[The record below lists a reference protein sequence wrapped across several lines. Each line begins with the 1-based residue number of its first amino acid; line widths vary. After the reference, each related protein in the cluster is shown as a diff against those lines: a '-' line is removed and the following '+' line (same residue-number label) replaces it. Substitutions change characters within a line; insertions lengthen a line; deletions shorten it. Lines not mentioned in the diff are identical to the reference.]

1 VVDLAELIER
11 TDPLAVSGRVAQAVG
26 IVIEGYGPMT
36 SVGELC
42 EVTRED
48 GEGAVL
54 AEVVGFRG
62 DRVLLMPLGEMRGIG
77 PGSRLLMK
85 GHCASVPVGPQ
96 LLGRVLDGLGE
107 PLDGKGPLVTERHY
121 PLHAAPL
128 NPLQRARITQPLD
141 LGVRAINA
149 CLTCG
154 LGQKIGIFAS
164 AGVGKSVLL
173 GMMSRYTRADVNVI
187 ALIGERGRE
196 VNEFLERDLTPAA
209 LQRSVVIVATSDQP
223 PLVRL
228 RGALIATAI
237 AEYFRDCGKQVLLMM
252 DSLTRL
258 AHSQRE
264 VGLAIGE
271 PPTTKGYT
279 PSVFTFLPKLLERVG
294 TGPGSGTITGLYTV
308 LMDGDEVSDPIAET
322 VRSILDGHIVLSR
335 QMAARNHFPAIDL
348 LNSTSRVM
356 KDIVGREHYSAARSM
371 VELMARYQQS
381 EDLILL
387 GAYKAGTN
395 KALDRAVSA
404 QDGINA
410 FLRQEIEQPADLGA
424 SVQDLLALVKSTA

>member
-1 VVDLAELIER
+1 MNLVDLIER
-11 TDPLAVSGRVAQAVG
+11 TDPLSVSGRVAQAVG

-42 EVTRED
+42 EITRED
-48 GEGAVL
+48 GEETVL

-107 PLDGKGPLVTERHY
+107 PLDGKGPLVTERQY
-121 PLHAAPL
+121 PLHAAPV

-196 VNEFLERDLTPAA
+196 VNEFLERDMTPAA

-237 AEYFRDCGKQVLLMM
+237 AEYFRDGGKQVLLMM

-308 LMDGDEVSDPIAET
+308 LMDGDELADPIAET

-335 QMAARNHFPAIDL
+335 QLAARNHFPAIDL

-356 KDIVGREHYSAARSM
+356 KDVVSRDHYAASRSM

-410 FLRQEIEQPADLGA
+410 FLRQDNEQQADFGS
-424 SVQDLLALVKSTA
+424 SVQDLLALEKNTA

>member
-1 VVDLAELIER
+1 MHLADLIEQAN
-11 TDPLAVSGRVAQAVG
+11 PLAVSGRVAQAVG

-48 GEGAVL
+48 GGESIL

-96 LLGRVLDGLGE
+96 LLGRVLDGLGA
-107 PLDGKGPLVTERHY
+107 PLDGKGPLVTERQY
-121 PLHAAPL
+121 PLYAAPL
-128 NPLQRARITQPLD
+128 NPLQRARIAKPLD

-154 LGQKIGIFAS
+154 LGQKVGIFAS

-294 TGPGSGTITGLYTV
+294 TGPGAGTITGLYTV
-308 LMDGDEVSDPIAET
+308 LMDGEELSDPIAET

-335 QMAARNHFPAIDL
+335 QLAARNHFPAIDM

-356 KDIVGREHYSAARSM
+356 KDIVSREHYAAARSM

-410 FLRQEIEQPADLGA
+410 FLRQDNEQQAELGA
-424 SVQDLLALVKSTA
+424 SVQDLLALAKSTA

>member
-1 VVDLAELIER
+1 MNLVDLIER
-11 TDPLAVSGRVAQAVG
+11 TDPLVVSGRVAQAVG

-42 EVTRED
+42 DVTRED
-48 GEGAVL
+48 GEGTVP

-77 PGSRLLMK
+77 PGSRLLMR
-85 GHCASVPVGPQ
+85 GHCASVSVGPQ
-96 LLGRVLDGLGE
+96 LLGRVLNGLGE
-107 PLDGKGPLVTERHY
+107 PLDGRGSLMTEQRY
-121 PLHAAPL
+121 PLHAAPI
-128 NPLQRARITQPLD
+128 NPLKRARIAQPLD
-141 LGVRAINA
+141 LGIRAINA

-154 LGQKIGIFAS
+154 RGQKVGIFAS
-164 AGVGKSVLL
+164 SGVGKSVLL
-173 GMMSRYTRADVNVI
+173 GMISRYTKADVNVI

-196 VNEFLERDLTPAA
+196 VNEFLERDLTPEA
-209 LQRSVVIVATSDQP
+209 LSRSVVIVATSDQP

-228 RGALIATAI
+228 RGAFIATTI
-237 AEYFRDCGKQVLLMM
+237 AEYFRDCGRQVLLMM

-279 PSVFTFLPKLLERVG
+279 PSVFTMLPKLLERVG
-294 TGPGSGTITGLYTV
+294 TSSGSGAITGLYTV
-308 LMDGDEVSDPIAET
+308 LMESEELSDPIAES
-322 VRSILDGHIVLSR
+322 VRSILDGHIVLSK
-335 QMAARNHFPAIDL
+335 QLAARNHFPAIDL

-356 KDIVGREHYSAARSM
+356 KDIVGRDHYAAIRSM
-371 VELMARYQQS
+371 IELQARYQQS

-387 GAYKAGTN
+387 GAYKTGTN
-395 KALDRAVSA
+395 GDLDKAVRA

-410 FLRQEIEQPADLGA
+410 FLRQDIEQSVSMGA
-424 SVQDLLALVKSTA
+424 SVQDLLALMKSIG

>member
-1 VVDLAELIER
+1 MHLVDLIEQAN
-11 TDPLAVSGRVAQAVG
+11 PLAVSGRVAQAVG

-48 GEGAVL
+48 GGQSIL

-107 PLDGKGPLVTERHY
+107 PLDGKGPLITESQY

-128 NPLQRARITQPLD
+128 NPLQRARIAKPLD

-294 TGPGSGTITGLYTV
+294 TGPGAGTITGLYTV
-308 LMDGDEVSDPIAET
+308 LMDGEELSDPIAET

-335 QMAARNHFPAIDL
+335 QLAARNHFPAIDL

-356 KDIVGREHYSAARSM
+356 KDIVSREHYAAARSM

-410 FLRQEIEQPADLGA
+410 FLRQDNEQQAELGA
-424 SVQDLLALVKSTA
+424 SVQDLLALAQSTA

>member
-1 VVDLAELIER
+1 MNLVDLIER
-11 TDPLAVSGRVAQAVG
+11 ADPLSVSGRVAQAVG

-42 EVTRED
+42 EITRED
-48 GEGAVL
+48 GDETVL

-96 LLGRVLDGLGE
+96 LLGRVLDGLGQ
-107 PLDGKGPLVTERHY
+107 PLDGKGPLVTEGQY

-196 VNEFLERDLTPAA
+196 VNEFLQRDMTPAA
-209 LQRSVVIVATSDQP
+209 LERSVVIVATSDQP

-237 AEYFRDCGKQVLLMM
+237 AEYFRDGGKQVLLMM

-294 TGPGSGTITGLYTV
+294 TGPGAGTITGLYTV
-308 LMDGDEVSDPIAET
+308 LMDGEDQADPVAET

-335 QMAARNHFPAIDL
+335 QLAARSHFPAIDM

-356 KDIVGREHYSAARSM
+356 KDIVSREHYAASRSM

-410 FLRQEIEQPADLGA
+410 FLRQDNEQSADFGT
-424 SVQDLLALVKSTA
+424 SVGDLLALEKSTA

>member
-1 VVDLAELIER
+1 
-11 TDPLAVSGRVAQAVG
+11 
-26 IVIEGYGPMT
+26 
-36 SVGELC
+36 
-42 EVTRED
+42 
-48 GEGAVL
+48 
-54 AEVVGFRG
+54 
-62 DRVLLMPLGEMRGIG
+62 
-77 PGSRLLMK
+77 
-85 GHCASVPVGPQ
+85 
-96 LLGRVLDGLGE
+96 
-107 PLDGKGPLVTERHY
+107 
-121 PLHAAPL
+121 
-128 NPLQRARITQPLD
+128 
-141 LGVRAINA
+141 
-149 CLTCG
+149 
-154 LGQKIGIFAS
+154 
-164 AGVGKSVLL
+164 
-173 GMMSRYTRADVNVI
+173 MSRYTRADVNVI

-196 VNEFLERDLTPAA
+196 VNEFLQRDLTPGA

-294 TGPGSGTITGLYTV
+294 TGPGAGTITGLYTV
-308 LMDGDEVSDPIAET
+308 LTDGDELADPIAET

-335 QMAARNHFPAIDL
+335 QLAARNHFPAIDL

-356 KDIVGREHYSAARSM
+356 KDIVGRDHYAATRSM
-371 VELMARYQQS
+371 IELMARYQQS

-387 GAYKAGTN
+387 GAYKTGTN
-395 KALDRAVSA
+395 HALDRAVSA
-404 QDGINA
+404 QDGING
-410 FLRQEIEQPADLGA
+410 FLRQDIEQPSDFGT
-424 SVQDLLALVKSTA
+424 SVRDLLALVKSTA

>member
-1 VVDLAELIER
+1 MDLAELIER

-121 PLHAAPL
+121 PLHAVPL

-356 KDIVGREHYSAARSM
+356 KDIVGREHYSAARSI

-410 FLRQEIEQPADLGA
+410 FLRQEIEQPADLGT

>member
-1 VVDLAELIER
+1 MDLAELIER

-107 PLDGKGPLVTERHY
+107 PLDGKGPLVTEGHY

>member
-1 VVDLAELIER
+1 MNLVDLIER
-11 TDPLAVSGRVAQAVG
+11 ADPLSVSGRVAQAVG

-42 EVTRED
+42 EITRED
-48 GEGAVL
+48 GDETVL

-96 LLGRVLDGLGE
+96 LLGRVLDGLGQ
-107 PLDGKGPLVTERHY
+107 PLDGKGPLVTEGQY

-196 VNEFLERDLTPAA
+196 VNEFLQRDMTPAA
-209 LQRSVVIVATSDQP
+209 LERSVVIVATSDQP

-237 AEYFRDCGKQVLLMM
+237 AEYFRDGGKQVLLMM

-294 TGPGSGTITGLYTV
+294 TGPGAGTITGLYTV
-308 LMDGDEVSDPIAET
+308 LMDGEDQADPVAET

-335 QMAARNHFPAIDL
+335 QLAARNHFPAIDM

-356 KDIVGREHYSAARSM
+356 KDIVSREHYAASRSM

-410 FLRQEIEQPADLGA
+410 FLRQDNEQSADFGT
-424 SVQDLLALVKSTA
+424 SVGDLLALEKSTA

>member
-1 VVDLAELIER
+1 MNLVDLIER
-11 TDPLAVSGRVAQAVG
+11 TDPLSVSGRVAQAVG

-42 EVTRED
+42 EITRED
-48 GEGAVL
+48 GEETVL

-107 PLDGKGPLVTERHY
+107 PLDGKGPLVTEREY
-121 PLHAAPL
+121 PLHAAPV

-196 VNEFLERDLTPAA
+196 VNEFLERDMTPAA

-237 AEYFRDCGKQVLLMM
+237 AEYFRDGGKQVLLMM

-308 LMDGDEVSDPIAET
+308 LMDGDELADPIAET

-335 QMAARNHFPAIDL
+335 QLAARNHFPAIDL

-356 KDIVGREHYSAARSM
+356 KDVVSREHYAASRSM
-371 VELMARYQQS
+371 VELLARYQQS

-410 FLRQEIEQPADLGA
+410 FLRQDNEQQADFGS
-424 SVQDLLALVKSTA
+424 SVQDLLALEKNTA

>member
-1 VVDLAELIER
+1 MNLVDLIER
-11 TDPLAVSGRVAQAVG
+11 TDPLSVSGRVAQAVG

-42 EVTRED
+42 EITRED
-48 GEGAVL
+48 GEETVL

-107 PLDGKGPLVTERHY
+107 PLDGKGPLVTERQY
-121 PLHAAPL
+121 PLHAAPV

-196 VNEFLERDLTPAA
+196 VNEFLERDMTPAA

-308 LMDGDEVSDPIAET
+308 LMDGDELADPIAET

-335 QMAARNHFPAIDL
+335 QLAARNHFPAIDL

-356 KDIVGREHYSAARSM
+356 KDVVSRDHYAASRSL

-410 FLRQEIEQPADLGA
+410 FLRQDNEQQADFGS
-424 SVQDLLALVKSTA
+424 SVQDLLALAKSTA

>member
-1 VVDLAELIER
+1 MNLVDLIER
-11 TDPLAVSGRVAQAVG
+11 ADPLSVSGRVAQAVG

-42 EVTRED
+42 EITRED
-48 GEGAVL
+48 GEDTVL

-77 PGSRLLMK
+77 PNSRILMK

-96 LLGRVLDGLGE
+96 LLGRVLDGLGQ
-107 PLDGKGPLVTERHY
+107 PLDGKGPLVTERQY

-196 VNEFLERDLTPAA
+196 VNEFLQRDMTPAA
-209 LQRSVVIVATSDQP
+209 LERSVVIVATSDQP

-237 AEYFRDCGKQVLLMM
+237 AEYFRDGGKQVLLMM

-308 LMDGDEVSDPIAET
+308 LMDGEDQADPVAET

-335 QMAARNHFPAIDL
+335 QLAARNHFPAIDM

-356 KDIVGREHYSAARSM
+356 KDIVSREHYAASRSM

-410 FLRQEIEQPADLGA
+410 FLRQDNEQPADFGT
-424 SVQDLLALVKSTA
+424 SVGDLLALEKSTA

>member
-1 VVDLAELIER
+1 MDLAELIER

-121 PLHAAPL
+121 PLHAVPL

-410 FLRQEIEQPADLGA
+410 FLRQEIEQPADLGT

>member
-1 VVDLAELIER
+1 MQLVDLIEQ
-11 TDPLAVSGRVAQAVG
+11 TDPLPVSGRVAQAVG
-26 IVIEGYGPMT
+26 IVIEGHGPMT

-48 GEGAVL
+48 GEGTVL

-85 GHCASVPVGPQ
+85 GRCASVPVGPQ

-107 PLDGKGPLVTERHY
+107 PLDGKGPLVTERQY
-121 PLHAAPL
+121 PLHAVPI
-128 NPLQRARITQPLD
+128 NPLQRARITKPLD

-294 TGPGSGTITGLYTV
+294 TGPGTGTITGLYTV

-395 KALDRAVSA
+395 QALDRAVSA

-410 FLRQEIEQPADLGA
+410 FLCQEVEQPADLAA
-424 SVQDLLALVKSTA
+424 SVQDLLALVKGTA

>member
-1 VVDLAELIER
+1 MNLVDLIER
-11 TDPLAVSGRVAQAVG
+11 ADPLSVSGRVAQAVG

-42 EVTRED
+42 EITRED
-48 GEGAVL
+48 GDETVL

-96 LLGRVLDGLGE
+96 LLGRVLDGLGQ
-107 PLDGKGPLVTERHY
+107 PLDGKGPLVTEGQY

-196 VNEFLERDLTPAA
+196 VNEFLQRDMTPAA
-209 LQRSVVIVATSDQP
+209 LERSVVIVATSDQP

-237 AEYFRDCGKQVLLMM
+237 AEYFRDGGKQVLLMM

-294 TGPGSGTITGLYTV
+294 TGPGAGTITGLYTV
-308 LMDGDEVSDPIAET
+308 LMDGEDQADPVSET

-335 QMAARNHFPAIDL
+335 QLAARNHFPAIDM

-356 KDIVGREHYSAARSM
+356 KDIVSREHYAASRSM

-404 QDGINA
+404 QDGVNA
-410 FLRQEIEQPADLGA
+410 FLRQDNEQSADFGT
-424 SVQDLLALVKSTA
+424 SVGDLLALEKSTA

>member
-1 VVDLAELIER
+1 VNLVDLIER
-11 TDPLAVSGRVAQAVG
+11 ADPLSVSGRVAQAVG

-42 EVTRED
+42 EITRED
-48 GEGAVL
+48 GDETVL

-96 LLGRVLDGLGE
+96 LLGRVLDGLGQ
-107 PLDGKGPLVTERHY
+107 PLDGKGPLVTEGQY

-196 VNEFLERDLTPAA
+196 VNEFLQRDMTPAA
-209 LQRSVVIVATSDQP
+209 LERSVVIVATSDQP

-237 AEYFRDCGKQVLLMM
+237 AEYFRDGGKQVLLMM

-294 TGPGSGTITGLYTV
+294 TGPGAGTITGLYTV
-308 LMDGDEVSDPIAET
+308 LMDGEDQADPVAET

-335 QMAARNHFPAIDL
+335 QLAARNHFPAIDM

-356 KDIVGREHYSAARSM
+356 KDIVSREHYAASRSM

-410 FLRQEIEQPADLGA
+410 FLRQDNEQSADFGT
-424 SVQDLLALVKSTA
+424 SVGDLLALEKSTA

>member
-1 VVDLAELIER
+1 MDLVDLIER

-48 GEGAVL
+48 GEGTVL

-85 GHCASVPVGPQ
+85 GHTASVPVGPL

-107 PLDGKGPLVTERHY
+107 PLDGRGPLITERQY
-121 PLHAAPL
+121 PLYAAPL
-128 NPLQRARITQPLD
+128 NPLQRARITKPLD

-173 GMMSRYTRADVNVI
+173 GMMSRNTRADVNVI

-308 LMDGDEVSDPIAET
+308 LMDGEELSDPIAET

-335 QMAARNHFPAIDL
+335 QLAARNHFPAIDL

-356 KDIVGREHYSAARSM
+356 KDIVGREHYGAARSM

-395 KALDRAVSA
+395 QALDRAVSA

-410 FLRQEIEQPADLGA
+410 FLRQDIDQPADLGA
-424 SVQDLLALVKSTA
+424 SVQDLLALVKGTA

>member
-1 VVDLAELIER
+1 VQLVDLIEQ

-62 DRVLLMPLGEMRGIG
+62 ERVLLMPLGEMRGIG
-77 PGSRLLMK
+77 PRSRLLMK
-85 GHCASVPVGPQ
+85 GHCASVPVGPH

-107 PLDGKGPLVTERHY
+107 PLDGLGPLVTERQY

-128 NPLQRARITQPLD
+128 NPLQRTRITKPLD
-141 LGVRAINA
+141 LGIRAINA

-154 LGQKIGIFAS
+154 LGQKIGIFSS

-308 LMDGDEVSDPIAET
+308 LMDGDELADPIAET

-335 QMAARNHFPAIDL
+335 QLAARNHFPAIDL

-356 KDIVGREHYSAARSM
+356 KDIVGREHYAAARSM

-395 KALDRAVSA
+395 NALDRAVSA

-410 FLRQEIEQPADLGA
+410 FLRQDTEQSADLGA
-424 SVQDLLALVKSTA
+424 SVQDLLALVKSTV

>member
-1 VVDLAELIER
+1 MDLVDLIER

-48 GEGAVL
+48 GEGTVL

-85 GHCASVPVGPQ
+85 GRCASVPVGPQ

-107 PLDGKGPLVTERHY
+107 PLDGKGPLVTERQY
-121 PLHAAPL
+121 PLHAVPI
-128 NPLQRARITQPLD
+128 NPLQRARITKPLD

-294 TGPGSGTITGLYTV
+294 TGPGTGTITGLYTV

-395 KALDRAVSA
+395 QALDRAVSA

-410 FLRQEIEQPADLGA
+410 FLRQEVEQPADLAA
-424 SVQDLLALVKSTA
+424 SVQDLLALVKGTA